1 MVAGLEQQQVDPWFA
16 WRDAARR
23 DEISQAIRSLYD
35 DLDQAVRDR
44 RPVCNA
50 SGRCCKFEA
59 YGHRLYVTGLE
70 IAWFLVGVWSR
81 VSGDGGDPA
90 YAAKDPFKPNPGIS
104 LVQLAP
110 TPKPQN
116 PTPGTCPYQ
125 INGLCS
131 THTIRPLGCR
141 VFFCEEGTED
151 WQQDTTEH
159 FLDRLKQLHVEHD
172 LPYAYMEWRAGLA
185 EAGQALG
192 ESV

>member
-1 MVAGLEQQQVDPWFA
+1 MRDEPPSSWQA
-16 WRDAARR
+16 WRNAAKC
-23 DEISQAIRSLYD
+23 DEIDAGIRSLYD
-35 DLDQAVRDR
+35 DLAAVVAER

-70 IAWFLVGVWSR
+70 ITWFLGG
-81 VSGDGGDPA
+81 VSGKNQEA
-90 YAAKDPFKPNPGIS
+90 SKDLASSNQS
-104 LVQLAP
+104 LSLTQLAP
-110 TPKPQN
+110 APN
-116 PTPGTCPYQ
+116 CPYQ

-141 VFFCEEGTED
+141 AFFCEEGTEA

-159 FLDRLKQLHVEHD
+159 FLERLKKLHLEHD

-185 EAGQALG
+185 EAGRVLG
-192 ESV
+192 DSL